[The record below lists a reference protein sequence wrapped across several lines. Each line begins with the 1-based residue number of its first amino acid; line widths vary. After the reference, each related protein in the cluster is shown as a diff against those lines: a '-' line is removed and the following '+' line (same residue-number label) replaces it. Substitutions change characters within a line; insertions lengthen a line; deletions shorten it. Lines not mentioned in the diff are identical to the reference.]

1 MMKRGL
7 MWVATILLTTT
18 LFSCL
23 IALTVNAF
31 SVHFALGLLMTMVD
45 CIIGLVII
53 SESTGY

>member
-1 MMKRGL
+1 MKPML
-7 MWVATILLTTT
+7 MRIATILLTTT

-23 IALTVNAF
+23 IALTVTAF
-31 SVHFALGLLMTMVD
+31 SVHFALGLLMTMVC